1 MPTTPRVRLPALLTL
16 VLSLALGACATT
28 GRPPAAASQSATASE
43 PEAIDASAA
52 AAARKA
58 EEARYP
64 KQELSEDMLLRF
76 LVGDIALQRGN
87 AALASQA
94 WTELAQSSADPRVA
108 RRATEVAIA
117 AGQLNQALDAASRW
131 VAESPK
137 SPEAHQ
143 VMVSLLIRANRLEE
157 ARPHLEALFAA
168 QPAEVAPFLLQIH
181 RLWDTKTDRAGA
193 LKLTQELT
201 APYPDMPE
209 AHFALAVA
217 YANNERNTDALAELD
232 KVDALRPA
240 WEPSLLYRAQL
251 LEDQP
256 ADVRIAQLEQAAK
269 LLPKSAGVHNTLAR
283 LYAENKRYPEAAASY
298 ERVLALKPDDLEAM
312 VGSGLVAMESG
323 DLDKAYA
330 HLTAAEARTP
340 AHAGS
345 LRFYLGQISEE
356 QQRFADAASWY
367 ERVDGE
373 LKPAA
378 QRRLV
383 RVYAKLDR
391 FDDARALVAALPA
404 DTPEKQVEK
413 AQIEAQLWRE
423 ARDYP
428 RAYTTLTEA
437 LKRHPDNADLL
448 YDRSLVSDLNGNLPA
463 AEADLRRYLELNPD
477 SATGLNALGYTLVNR
492 TDRVDE
498 AAGYIERAIALE
510 PDNAVILDSL
520 GWLRFKQ
527 GRLDEAHAALARA
540 YKQMA
545 DPEIAAHLS
554 EVLWVQG
561 RKSDARDVYR
571 AALAKSPDNEVLQ
584 ETGKRLGIA
593 P

>member
-1 MPTTPRVRLPALLTL
+1 MPTTPRVRLPALLVL
-16 VLSLALGACATT
+16 VLSLALGACAT
-28 GRPPAAASQSATASE
+28 GRPLASAEPVADAASE
-43 PEAIDASAA
+43 PDAIDASAA
-52 AAARKA
+52 AARRA

-87 AALASQA
+87 TGLASQA
-94 WTELAQSSADPRVA
+94 WVELAQQSADPRVA

-131 VAESPK
+131 VAESPQ

-168 QPAEVAPFLLQIH
+168 QPKEIAPFLLQIH
-181 RLWDTKTDRAGA
+181 RLWDKQTDRKAA

-209 AHFALAVA
+209 AHFSLAVA
-217 YANNERNTDALAELD
+217 YANTERPSDALAELD
-232 KVDALRPA
+232 KVDALRPG
-240 WEPSLLYRAQL
+240 WEASLLYRAQL

-256 ADVRIAQLEQAAK
+256 AAVRIAQLEQAAK
-269 LLPKSAGVHNTLAR
+269 VLPKSAGIQNALAR
-283 LYAENKRYPEAAASY
+283 LYAENKRYPEAAAAY
-298 ERVLALKPDDLEAM
+298 QKVLELKPDDLEAL
-312 VGSGLVAMESG
+312 VGSGLVALESG
-323 DLDKAYA
+323 DLDTANA
-330 HLTAAEARTP
+330 RLSAAEARAQ
-340 AHAGS
+340 AHSGS
-345 LRFYLGQISEE
+345 LRFYLGQIAEQ
-356 QQRFADAASWY
+356 QQRFADAATWY
-367 ERVDGE
+367 ERTDGE
-373 LKPAA
+373 LKSAA
-378 QRRLV
+378 QLRLV

-391 FDDARALVAALPA
+391 VDDAQALVAALPA

-423 ARDYP
+423 MRNYP
-428 RAYTTLTEA
+428 RAYTTLSEA
-437 LKRHPDNADLL
+437 LKRHPDNTDLL

-463 AEADLRRYLELNPD
+463 AEADLRRYLELKPD

-527 GRLDEAHAALARA
+527 GRLNEAQEALARA
-540 YKQMA
+540 HKLMD
-545 DPEIAAHLS
+545 DPEIAAHLA
-554 EVLWVQG
+554 EALWQLG
-561 RKSDARDVYR
+561 RKGEAREIYR
-571 AALAKSPDNEVLQ
+571 AALAKTPDNEVLQ
-584 ETGKRLGIA
+584 ETGKRLGIQ